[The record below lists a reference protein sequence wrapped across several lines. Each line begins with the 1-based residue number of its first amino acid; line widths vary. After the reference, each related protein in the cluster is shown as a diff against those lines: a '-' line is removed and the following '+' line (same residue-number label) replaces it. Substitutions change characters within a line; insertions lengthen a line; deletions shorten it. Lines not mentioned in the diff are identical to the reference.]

1 MRSVLYLLEAAALVP
16 IAHCV
21 AFAGPKPTAPIPYRA
36 LDGWSPKPT
45 QGPRI
50 DELRRRQF
58 DSSETCGWVDGD
70 YSSEIGCD
78 IGSTCMLYTAG
89 TVGMAGCCTAFDF
102 QDCNWV
108 NTCMDYSTLMSGG
121 CDSACMRNTFIRK
134 CTNTLS
140 PYCVS
145 WTYPSDNVQDYGC
158 GTEPVSTFE
167 TVQKDI
173 TDAYDL
179 ITTSLSLPYV
189 ADSLVT
195 GWESTTA
202 TGKSRTTSTLSDS
215 SSAPSATAASSKP
228 SGFHVTVGLIAGIA
242 AAAFVIILAIAGL
255 IIFCC
260 MRSRQ
265 KKQQAVNTTA
275 LAAAAASRPQSQYYG
290 NQPMQQQP
298 IAPPQIQTQQLQ
310 QQGYEYFNQPN
321 ETKINPQVYP
331 YAVSSPISSPPT
343 PAPAYQT
350 PFPMPNAAHPPLP
363 TASPAPEHGMRPP
376 TAGAVEVSAVSVPH
390 MPGGGQGPFYELG
403 SGK

>member
-1 MRSVLYLLEAAALVP
+1 
-16 IAHCV
+16 
-21 AFAGPKPTAPIPYRA
+21 
-36 LDGWSPKPT
+36 
-45 QGPRI
+45 
-50 DELRRRQF
+50 
-58 DSSETCGWVDGD
+58 
-70 YSSEIGCD
+70 
-78 IGSTCMLYTAG
+78 MLYTAG

-102 QDCNWV
+102 QDCYWV

-134 CTNTLS
+134 CTDALT

-158 GTEPVSTFE
+158 GTDLVSTFE
-167 TVQKDI
+167 TVHKDI
-173 TDAYDL
+173 TDADDF
-179 ITTSLSLPYV
+179 ITTSLFLPYV

-215 SSAPSATAASSKP
+215 SSAPSATAASSKS

-298 IAPPQIQTQQLQ
+298 MAPPQIQTQQPQ
-310 QQGYEYFNQPN
+310 QQGYEHFNQPN

-343 PAPAYQT
+343 PAPAYQA
-350 PFPMPNAAHPPLP
+350 PFPMPNAAYPPLP
-363 TASPAPEHGMRPP
+363 IASPAPEHGMRPP
-376 TAGAVEVSAVSVPH
+376 TAGAVEVPAVSVPH
-390 MPGGGQGPFYELG
+390 TPGGGQVSVYELG